1 MSRVNWE
8 KAKQEY
14 ITTDISLE
22 KLSEKYGV
30 HPSTAQ
36 RHSRLEGWVSEKK
49 KYNSQVTEKCLQ
61 KTAEKYSDSFAE
73 YAVKMEQEIVKIHKS
88 LYRKIDETMSFGD
101 AFSPRD
107 LKCLSSMLVDLISNY
122 LRMTETDQT
131 VTDNVLR
138 IEWVKGDWDNV
149 NDPEEE

>member
-1 MSRVNWE
+1 MINWE

-14 ITTDISLE
+14 ITTGISLE
-22 KLSEKYGV
+22 KLSKKYGV

-49 KYNSQVTEKCLQ
+49 KYDGIVTEKCLQ
-61 KTAEKYSDSFAE
+61 KTAEKYSERFAE
-73 YAVKMEQEIVKIHKS
+73 YAVKMELDLVEVHKS
-88 LYRKIDETMSFGD
+88 LFRKIAETMNFGD

-122 LRMTETDQT
+122 LRMKETDQT

-138 IEWVKGDWDNV
+138 IEWVNGEWDKV
-149 NDPEEE
+149 SDPEEE